1 MKKDRISWGIIG
13 CGDVAEIKSGP
24 AFQKC
29 KDSELVAVMRRDA
42 SLAEDFAQRHNVP
55 FWYDNAEAIL
65 TNSTI
70 NAVYIATPPS
80 SHYGFVVKA
89 LKAGKDVYV
98 EKPMVLTKEEAASLS
113 KIVQES
119 SQKLVVAHYRRYLPM
134 YIKIK
139 KLLDQNFIGEIHHV
153 DIRFLQPFDFNSKA
167 TWRLDKRV
175 SGGGYFHDLAPHQL
189 DLMYYFF
196 GNYTN
201 AYGIASNQ
209 ASKYEADDTV
219 NGIINFEN
227 KIQFRGFWSFAAPE
241 YLKSDTCSIYGST
254 GTMQFSFYEDKLT
267 IHSNGKY
274 EELEFENPTN
284 IQQPMI
290 QETVDYFLGKR
301 DNPCSVIEGEYIM
314 TLMFELTNKG

>member
-139 KLLDQNFIGEIHHV
+139 NLLDQNFIGEIHHV

-301 DNPCSVIEGEYIM
+301 DNPCSVIEGELIM